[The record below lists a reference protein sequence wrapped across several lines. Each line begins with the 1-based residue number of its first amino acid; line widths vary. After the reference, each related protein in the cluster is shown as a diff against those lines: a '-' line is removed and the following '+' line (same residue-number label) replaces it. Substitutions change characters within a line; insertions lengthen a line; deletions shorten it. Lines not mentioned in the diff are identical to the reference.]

1 MTEKEL
7 RKLNRTELLQLLLI
21 QTRENERLQK
31 ELDAAHR
38 QIADRRLRVEKAG
51 NLAQAVLEINHV
63 LEAAQKAAEQ
73 YLLNIS
79 AMEQETEQRCE
90 RMLMEAQDEAEL
102 ILGRA
107 RASAL
112 EVPEEELVA
121 DIYKL
126 LD

>member
-1 MTEKEL
+1 MPEKEL
-7 RKLNRTELLQLLLI
+7 RKLNRSELLQLLLI

-38 QIADRRLRVEKAG
+38 QIADRRLHVEKAG
-51 NLAQAVLEINHV
+51 NLAQAVLEVNHV

-90 RMLMEAQDEAEL
+90 RMLMDAQDEAEL

-107 RASAL
+107 RVSAL

>member
-7 RKLNRTELLQLLLI
+7 RKLNRSELLQLLLI

-31 ELDAAHR
+31 ELDAARR
-38 QIADRRLRVEKAG
+38 QIADRRLHVEKAG
-51 NLAQAVLEINHV
+51 NLAQAVLEVNHV

-90 RMLMEAQDEAEL
+90 RMLMDAQDEAEL

-107 RASAL
+107 RVSAL

>member
-7 RKLNRTELLQLLLI
+7 RKLNRSELLQLLLI

-38 QIADRRLRVEKAG
+38 QIADRRLHVEKAG

-63 LEAAQKAAEQ
+63 LEAAKKAAEQ

-90 RMLMEAQDEAEL
+90 RMLMDAQDEAEL

-107 RASAL
+107 
-112 EVPEEELVA
+112 
-121 DIYKL
+121 
-126 LD
+126 

>member
-7 RKLNRTELLQLLLI
+7 RKLNRSELLQLLLI

-38 QIADRRLRVEKAG
+38 QIADRRLHVEKAG
-51 NLAQAVLEINHV
+51 NLAQAVLEVNHV

-90 RMLMEAQDEAEL
+90 RMLMDAQDEAEL

-107 RASAL
+107 RVSAL

-121 DIYKL
+121 NIYKL

>member
-7 RKLNRTELLQLLLI
+7 RKLNRSELLQLLLI

-31 ELDAAHR
+31 ELDAARR
-38 QIADRRLRVEKAG
+38 QIADRRLHVEKAG
-51 NLAQAVLEINHV
+51 NLAQAVLEVNHV

-107 RASAL
+107 RVSAL

>member
-7 RKLNRTELLQLLLI
+7 RKLNRSELLQLLLI

-31 ELDAAHR
+31 ALDAAHR
-38 QIADRRLRVEKAG
+38 QIADRRLHVEKAG

-63 LEAAQKAAEQ
+63 LEAAKKAAEQ

-90 RMLMEAQDEAEL
+90 RMLMDAQDEAEL

-107 RASAL
+107 
-112 EVPEEELVA
+112 
-121 DIYKL
+121 
-126 LD
+126 

>member
-7 RKLNRTELLQLLLI
+7 RKLNRSELLQLLLI

-38 QIADRRLRVEKAG
+38 QIADRRLHVEKAG
-51 NLAQAVLEINHV
+51 NLAQAVLEVNHV

-107 RASAL
+107 RVSAL

>member
-7 RKLNRTELLQLLLI
+7 RKLNRSELLQLLLI

-38 QIADRRLRVEKAG
+38 QIADRRLHVEKAG
-51 NLAQAVLEINHV
+51 NLAQAVLEVNHV

-90 RMLMEAQDEAEL
+90 RMLMDAQDEAEL

-107 RASAL
+107 RVSAL

>member
-7 RKLNRTELLQLLLI
+7 RKLNRSELLQLLLI

-38 QIADRRLRVEKAG
+38 QIADRRLHVEKAG
-51 NLAQAVLEINHV
+51 NLAQAVLEVNHA

-90 RMLMEAQDEAEL
+90 RMLMDAQDEAEL

-107 RASAL
+107 RVSAL